1 MAHFVICAK
10 TELRHPQTRDVCAT
24 PDSTPSRPLKIL
36 FPTLSQSQGLKEP
49 VGNSHALRAC
59 RFWNTFI
66 VATQWYDSQSNKRIN
81 SEILIVTN
89 Q

>member
-1 MAHFVICAK
+1 MTHFVICAK
-10 TELRHPQTRDVCAT
+10 PTADITQTRDVCAT

-66 VATQWYDSQSNKRIN
+66 VATNGTIPK
-81 SEILIVTN
+81 VTSALTARY
-89 Q
+89 